1 MKKTLLVII
10 ITLFSIATFGNE
22 LLKEASSRAAEVNE
36 SIVRLNLPWK
46 AGVPGAF
53 SEFVAHGV
61 VDLDSI
67 IEKWHGEVELPE
79 RIELKKEGEFST
91 QATTRYGQIIS
102 TLFVY
107 FPYGDVAIPDGS
119 FIQVHTP
126 IRNQAFHGTCWA
138 FATVAAFES
147 ALMVQKDGLD
157 GEDAYEPWELQDN
170 SYDLSEQ
177 FASFHNI
184 DWDIY
189 FESLFYDPLQSDV
202 IIQDSNADVGGNQIF
217 STYNSVRYGL
227 PLESDFPYS
236 KFDFNPWITWNPT
249 NNKWEE
255 NIVKSTKTVQIYYA
269 DELSWEGVPYE
280 IYMNAVKEAL
290 VKFGALGVSFR
301 VPADFDYYTG
311 GVYVPTTKTVTGGHA
326 VTLVG
331 WLDMAGLKAAF
342 PDLIS
347 PEATSITVND
357 PFSGLTWEAT
367 EFWIIKNSWGDWGWN
382 GYYVVPAVSKQLY
395 EFSANNGYGISS
407 WMIEYNAMYVPIF
420 EEAYEMEDIDFNE
433 DGIVDEED
441 FKLLVDNM
449 FTANPLFDISIPK
462 DGLVDHEDVSRF
474 LMIWNSIID

>member
-1 MKKTLLVII
+1 MFI
-10 ITLFSIATFGNE
+10 S
-22 LLKEASSRAAEVNE
+22 
-36 SIVRLNLPWK
+36 PDD
-46 AGVPGAF
+46 
-53 SEFVAHGV
+53 
-61 VDLDSI
+61 VD
-67 IEKWHGEVELPE
+67 
-79 RIELKKEGEFST
+79 
-91 QATTRYGQIIS
+91 
-102 TLFVY
+102 
-107 FPYGDVAIPDGS
+107 IPDGS
-119 FIQVHTP
+119 FIQIHTP
-126 IRNQAFHGTCWA
+126 IKNQAFHGTCWA

-177 FASFHNI
+177 FASFHDI

-189 FESLFYDPLQSDV
+189 IESIYDPVQSDV

-357 PFSGLTWEAT
+357 PFSGLYMGSDRVLDNQE
-367 EFWIIKNSWGDWGWN
+367 
-382 GYYVVPAVSKQLY
+382 QLGRLGLERLLRGTGRFKAALRVLCQQRLRY
-395 EFSANNGYGISS
+395 QLLDDRVQRNVCS
-407 WMIEYNAMYVPIF
+407 
-420 EEAYEMEDIDFNE
+420 DIRR
-433 DGIVDEED
+433 
-441 FKLLVDNM
+441 
-449 FTANPLFDISIPK
+449 
-462 DGLVDHEDVSRF
+462 GL
-474 LMIWNSIID
+474 